1 MRGAS
6 GFIEAMELPGWDT
19 FNSWYADALI
29 WLRGEVLVWA
39 AFAQLGA
46 VLAALGAAWFAARP
60 LKAGLALVAEMTAIH
75 PIVRRAAR
83 VFQPLSLP
91 LVWLIL
97 QWVSVAVASGAG
109 WPHRLIAITVSLLTA
124 WVVIRLATGLLAS
137 AAVARMVALIAWS
150 IAALSILGLLTPLM
164 AALDAASFNLGSLR
178 LSALIVLKGILT
190 LALLLWLAAAAGR
203 ALEARV
209 RAVDS
214 LTPSVQVLITKL
226 VKILLVTTAI
236 VAGLSAVGI
245 DLTAFAVF
253 SGAVG
258 VGIGFGL
265 QKVVSNFVSGI
276 ILLLDRSIKPGDV
289 IAIGETYGWI
299 NSLNARFASVITR
312 DGVEHL
318 IPNELLITERVEN
331 WSFTHRRV
339 RVRLPIGV
347 AYKTDLRQAIA
358 LCIEAAQAVERVI
371 ETPTP
376 QCLLMGFGDNSVDL
390 ELRVWIRDPQNGVAN
405 VRSDVLLQVWDRFR
419 EHGIEIP
426 FPQRDVH
433 LSADAPV
440 PVVMAAAKKT
450 PARKRKS

>member
-1 MRGAS
+1 
-6 GFIEAMELPGWDT
+6 MELPGLDT
-19 FNSWYADALI
+19 FKAWFAEALV
-29 WLRGEVLVWA
+29 WLRAEVLVWA
-39 AFAQLGA
+39 TFAQGAA

-60 LKAGLALVAEMTAIH
+60 LKAGLARLTRNEEIH
-75 PIVRRAAR
+75 PLARRAAR
-83 VFQPLSLP
+83 VFQPLALP
-91 LVWLIL
+91 VVWLVL
-97 QWVSVAVASGAG
+97 QWLSVAAASGAG
-109 WPHRLIAITVSLLTA
+109 WPHRLITITVSLLTA
-124 WVVIRLATGLLAS
+124 WVVIRLATGMLAS
-137 AAVARMVALIAWS
+137 AAVARLVALIAWS

-164 AALDAASFNLGSLR
+164 AALDAAAFNLGSLR
-178 LSALIVLKGILT
+178 LSVLIVLKGMLT

-209 RAVDS
+209 RAVET
-214 LTPSVQVLITKL
+214 LTPSVQVLISKL
-226 VKILLVTTAI
+226 VKILLVVAAI

-253 SGAVG
+253 SGALG

-347 AYKTDLRQAIA
+347 AYKTELRQAIA
-358 LCIEAAQAVERVI
+358 LAIEAAKACERVI
-371 ETPTP
+371 ETPPP
-376 QCLLMGFGDNSVDL
+376 QCLLTGFGDSAVDL
-390 ELRVWIRDPQNGVAN
+390 ELRLWIRDPQNGLAN
-405 VRSDVLLQVWDRFR
+405 VRSEVLLGVWDRFR

-433 LSADAPV
+433 LSADTAV
-440 PVVMAAAKKT
+440 PVVIAGASKA
-450 PARKRKS
+450 PSRRRK

>member
-1 MRGAS
+1 
-6 GFIEAMELPGWDT
+6 MELPGWDR
-19 FNSWYADALI
+19 FEAWIAEALL

-39 AFAQLGA
+39 TFAQLAA
-46 VLAALGAAWFAARP
+46 VLAALALAWFAARP
-60 LKAGLALVAEMTAIH
+60 LKAGLARVADKTAIH
-75 PIVRRAAR
+75 PLGRRAAQ
-83 VFQPLSLP
+83 VFQPLALP
-91 LVWLIL
+91 VVWLAL
-97 QWVSVAVASGAG
+97 QWLSVAAAAGAG
-109 WPHRLIAITVSLLTA
+109 WPHRLITITVSLLTA
-124 WVVIRLATGLLAS
+124 WVVIRLATGFLAS
-137 AAVARMVALIAWS
+137 AAVARLVALIAWS
-150 IAALSILGLLTPLM
+150 IAALSIVGLLTPLM
-164 AALDAASFNLGSLR
+164 AALDSAAFNLGSLR
-178 LSALIVLKGILT
+178 LSALIVLKGVLT

-214 LTPSVQVLITKL
+214 LTPSVQVLISKL
-226 VKILLVTTAI
+226 VKILLVTAAI

-289 IAIGETYGWI
+289 IAIGQTYGWI

-347 AYKTDLRQAIA
+347 AYKTDLHKAIGLA
-358 LCIEAAQAVERVI
+358 IEAAQACERVI
-371 ETPTP
+371 ETPAP
-376 QCLLMGFGDNSVDL
+376 QCLLTGFGDSAVDL

-405 VRSDVLLQVWDRFR
+405 VRSEVLLEVWDRFR
-419 EHGIEIP
+419 ANDIEIP
-426 FPQRDVH
+426 FPQRDVN
-433 LSADAPV
+433 LSAAEPV
-440 PVVMAAAKKT
+440 PVVVADAKKA
-450 PARKRKS
+450 PAKGRKENQ

>member
-1 MRGAS
+1 MD
-6 GFIEAMELPGWDT
+6 LPGWDT
-19 FNSWYADALI
+19 FKVWFAEALV
-29 WLRGEVLVWA
+29 WLRSELLVWTI
-39 AFAQLGA
+39 FAQLAA
-46 VLAALGAAWFAARP
+46 VLAALAVAWFAARP
-60 LKAGLALVAEMTAIH
+60 LKAGLARVADKTDIH
-75 PIVRRAAR
+75 PVARRAAR
-83 VFQPLSLP
+83 VFQSLALP
-91 LVWLIL
+91 IVWLIL
-97 QWVSVAVASGAG
+97 QWLSVAAAAGAG
-109 WPHRLIAITVSLLTA
+109 WPNRLIAITVSLLTA
-124 WVVIRLATGLLAS
+124 WVVIRLTTGFLAS
-137 AAVARMVALIAWS
+137 AAFARLVALVAWS
-150 IAALSILGLLTPLM
+150 IAALSIVDLLTPLM
-164 AALDAASFNLGSLR
+164 AALDAAAFNLGSLR
-178 LSALIVLKGILT
+178 LSALTVIKGILT

-209 RAVDS
+209 RAVET
-214 LTPSVQVLITKL
+214 LTPSVQVLISKL
-226 VKILLVTTAI
+226 ARILLVTAAI

-289 IAIGETYGWI
+289 IAIGQTYGWI

-347 AYKTDLRQAIA
+347 AYKTDLHQAIA
-358 LCIEAAQAVERVI
+358 LAIEAAAAVERVI
-371 ETPTP
+371 ETPAP
-376 QCLLMGFGDNSVDL
+376 QCLLTGFGDSAVDL

-419 EHGIEIP
+419 ANDIEIP

-433 LSADAPV
+433 LSADTPV
-440 PVVMAAAKKT
+440 PVVVEGAKKAPAKRGKAAAK
-450 PARKRKS
+450 RSGN

>member
-1 MRGAS
+1 
-6 GFIEAMELPGWDT
+6 MELPGWDT
-19 FNSWYADALI
+19 LKAWFAEALV
-29 WLRGEVLVWA
+29 WLRSELLVWGI
-39 AFAQLGA
+39 FAQLA
-46 VLAALGAAWFAARP
+46 TVLAALAAAWFAARP
-60 LKAGLALVAEMTAIH
+60 LKAGLARLAENTTIH
-75 PIVRRAAR
+75 PVARRAAR
-83 VFQPLSLP
+83 IFQPLALP
-91 LVWLIL
+91 VVWLTL
-97 QWVSVAVASGAG
+97 QWLSVAAASGAG
-109 WPHRLIAITVSLLTA
+109 WPHRLITITVSLLTA

-164 AALDAASFNLGSLR
+164 AALDTAAFNLGSLR
-178 LSALIVLKGILT
+178 LSALVVLKGVLT

-203 ALEARV
+203 MLEARV
-209 RAVDS
+209 RAVDT
-214 LTPSVQVLITKL
+214 LTPSVQVLISKL
-226 VKILLVTTAI
+226 VRILLVTAAI

-253 SGAVG
+253 SGALG

-312 DGVEHL
+312 DGIEHL

-347 AYKTDLRQAIA
+347 SYKTDLHKAIA
-358 LCIEAAQAVERVI
+358 LSIEAAMACERVI
-371 ETPTP
+371 ETPAP
-376 QCLLMGFGDNSVDL
+376 QCLLTGFGDSSVDL

-405 VRSDVLLQVWDRFR
+405 VRSAILLQVWDRFR

-440 PVVMAAAKKT
+440 SVVLEEAKNAPTKRRKA
-450 PARKRKS
+450 PAKRGGS

>member
-1 MRGAS
+1 
-6 GFIEAMELPGWDT
+6 MELPGLDT
-19 FNSWYADALI
+19 FKAWFAEALV

-39 AFAQLGA
+39 TFAQAAA

-60 LKAGLALVAEMTAIH
+60 IKAGLAHLAEKTQIH
-75 PIVRRAAR
+75 PLARRAAR
-83 VFQPLSLP
+83 VFQPLALP
-91 LVWLIL
+91 IVWLVL
-97 QWVSVAVASGAG
+97 QWLSVSVASGAG
-109 WPHRLIAITVSLLTA
+109 WPNRLITITVSLLTA
-124 WVVIRLATGLLAS
+124 WVVIRLAAGLLAS

-190 LALLLWLAAAAGR
+190 LALLLWLASAAGR

-209 RAVDS
+209 RAVET
-214 LTPSVQVLITKL
+214 LTPSVQVLISKL
-226 VKILLVTTAI
+226 VKILLVTVAI
-236 VAGLSAVGI
+236 IAGLSAVGI

-312 DGVEHL
+312 DGIEHL

-347 AYKTDLRQAIA
+347 SYKTDLHKAIA
-358 LCIEAAQAVERVI
+358 LTIEAAQAVDRVI
-371 ETPTP
+371 ETPAP
-376 QCLLMGFGDNSVDL
+376 QCLLMGFGDNAVDL

-405 VRSDVLLQVWDRFR
+405 VRSEVLLQVWDRFR

-440 PVVMAAAKKT
+440 PVVIAGAGKAPAK
-450 PARKRKS
+450 RRKS